1 MSDGKFLQASPY
13 HHLLTLSQEFQE
25 LVNAHKKTAMELI
38 CKVRN
43 PFIVEHKDSW
53 VEKGYFVCIVLG
65 YCEGGDTAEAIKKA
79 NCVHFS
85 EEAL

>member
-1 MSDGKFLQASPY
+1 
-13 HHLLTLSQEFQE
+13 
-25 LVNAHKKTAMELI
+25 MELI
-38 CKVRN
+38 SKVRN
-43 PFIVEHKDSW
+43 PFIVEYKDFY

-65 YCEGGDTAEAIKKA
+65 YCEGGDMTEAIKKA